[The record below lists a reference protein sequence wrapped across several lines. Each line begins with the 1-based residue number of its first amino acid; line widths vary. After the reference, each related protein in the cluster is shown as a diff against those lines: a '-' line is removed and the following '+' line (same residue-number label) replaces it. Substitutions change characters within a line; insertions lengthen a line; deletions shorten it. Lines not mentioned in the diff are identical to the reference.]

1 MDGVLPG
8 PHFDVPRPSK
18 ALKPQP
24 CRHPGRFL
32 EHKRMLRVSVSRKH
46 IGKVPEQSLSN
57 NQWHSNGK
65 LSLYHFQRVLW
76 KSEPKSKIWHRSS
89 HISLYFF
96 HWSHH
101 SPVMGGTP
109 DVKGGPPLAAQSYS
123 ADRARAADSQGPS
136 FWRDNSKKPAI
147 PPSTVGNHGSSFPC
161 FPTNKKTKWKD
172 TTKVTICNKAI
183 ILCGPQ
189 KFGSH
194 VRCPIFVH
202 FRWWIPR
209 HFFPSG
215 TSPPRFHLLNLI
227 PVFDE

>member
-1 MDGVLPG
+1 
-8 PHFDVPRPSK
+8 
-18 ALKPQP
+18 
-24 CRHPGRFL
+24 
-32 EHKRMLRVSVSRKH
+32 MLRVSVSRKH

-76 KSEPKSKIWHRSS
+76 KSKPKFKIWHRSS

-109 DVKGGPPLAAQSYS
+109 DVKGGPPLFRLSPILPIAPELRIHRAQASDATIRRNQPYL
-123 ADRARAADSQGPS
+123 RR
-136 FWRDNSKKPAI
+136 
-147 PPSTVGNHGSSFPC
+147 PSTMVRVSPQ
-161 FPTNKKTKWKD
+161 KKNTTWKD
-172 TTKVTICNKAI
+172 TTKVTFSNNAI
-183 ILCGPQ
+183 IMWTSKVWQMSAAQWLQWLDPY
-189 KFGSH
+189 
-194 VRCPIFVH
+194 PIVSTFDGG
-202 FRWWIPR
+202 FLLI
-209 HFFPSG
+209 FFPSG